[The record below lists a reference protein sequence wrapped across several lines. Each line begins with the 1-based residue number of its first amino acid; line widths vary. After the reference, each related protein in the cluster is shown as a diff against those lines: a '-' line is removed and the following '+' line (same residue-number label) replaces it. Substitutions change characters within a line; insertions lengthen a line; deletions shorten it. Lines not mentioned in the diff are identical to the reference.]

1 MKALRALTQS
11 LSLSVAA
18 AIGLALASSATV
30 ADDLAAWSEAIP
42 DRYDRFEKLPGL
54 NFEASLDRETQLV
67 WLREPKDQ
75 VASWDEARKYCLN
88 QSIGARDNMRMGWR
102 LPSVH
107 ELSTIAAVDWLDTHT
122 PPFGRL
128 ADKIHFREWNELWTA
143 TSYAEDEFSMASYS
157 ASLVY
162 GTTSDAVYA
171 WVVSLDEETPEITP
185 RRKDQGLGV
194 VCVRG
199 PFNSSQY

>member
-18 AIGLALASSATV
+18 AIGLALASSAAV
-30 ADDLAAWSEAIP
+30 ADDLAAWSERI
-42 DRYDRFEKLPGL
+42 DDDQDRFEVVGL
-54 NFEASLDRETQLV
+54 LTAYLDRETQLV
-67 WLREPKDQ
+67 WLREPKRT
-75 VASWDEARKYCLN
+75 VATWDEARNYCLN
-88 QSIGARDNMRMGWR
+88 VKASYGSRLRMGWR

-107 ELSTIAAVDWLDTHT
+107 ELSTLATLEWAQKDR

-128 ADKIHFREWNELWTA
+128 VDEIQFRERPGLWTA
-143 TSYAEDEFSMASYS
+143 TSVAEDVYS
-157 ASLVY
+157 APSAMADALA
-162 GTTSDAVYA
+162 GTTSDAFYA
-171 WVVSLDEETPEITP
+171 YAVDLTYVVPEIQVQP
-185 RRKDQGLGV
+185 KDNKLGV